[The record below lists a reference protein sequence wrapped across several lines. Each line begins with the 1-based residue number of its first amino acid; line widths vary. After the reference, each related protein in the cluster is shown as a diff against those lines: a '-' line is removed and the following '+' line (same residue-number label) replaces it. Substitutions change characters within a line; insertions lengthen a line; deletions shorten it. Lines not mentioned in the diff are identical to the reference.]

1 MLLKLE
7 IQKTDGSEFNVMRT
21 LIVASKDTSEYEKAL
36 KDLRGQREMWSR
48 DYHRGRKFQ
57 ITCDNKPIE

>member
-7 IQKTDGSEFNVMRT
+7 IQKTDGTGFNIMRT
-21 LIVASKDTSEYEKAL
+21 LTAASKDTPEYERSL
-36 KDLRGQREMWSR
+36 QSLREQREMWSR
-48 DYHRGRKFQ
+48 DYYRGRKFQ